1 MSKCRQV
8 KELIE
13 ELFKDGDV
21 HTIEEITLLA
31 IESEIIRDA
40 KDSAVKN
47 ALFQMK
53 RDNPN
58 IINVDKGKYQAR
70 GNDNDRNKN
79 SAEMFEKAV
88 EYLSKEVVD
97 LKKFDWVNCTD
108 EELSRAREKIS
119 KLKKLGGEVQKLIK
133 R

>member
-1 MSKCRQV
+1 MSKCQQV
-8 KELIE
+8 KEMIE

-31 IESEIIRDA
+31 IERNIINDA

-58 IINVDKGKYQAR
+58 IINVDKGRYKAS
-70 GNDNDRNKN
+70 GKDNVRDENN
-79 SAEMFEKAV
+79 VEMFEKAL
-88 EYLSKEVVD
+88 EYILKEVSD

-108 EELSRAREKIS
+108 EELSRARGKIA
-119 KLKKLGGEVQKLIK
+119 KLKKVFVETQKLIK
-133 R
+133 